1 VTFDLGVIGE
11 DLRVAGPVTADMW
24 IATSGTDCDLIVKLI
39 DEYPADSTEPRA
51 SGTGTMAGYQ
61 HMVRGEV
68 IRAKFRESFERPI
81 PIVPGR
87 PTQVK
92 FDLNDVFTRSRRG
105 TASKCKCKATGS
117 PSWIATRTPL

>member
-1 VTFDLGVIGE
+1 
-11 DLRVAGPVTADMW
+11 MW

-39 DEYPADSTEPRA
+39 DEYPSDSTEPRA
-51 SGTGTMAGYQ
+51 TGNGTMAGYQ

-81 PIVPGR
+81 PIIPGR

-92 FDLNDVFTRSRRG
+92 FDLNDVFHTFKKGHRIKVQVQSHWFPIVDRNPNTFVSRAEAKPEDYKRPG
-105 TASKCKCKATGS
+105 PATQGG
-117 PSWIATRTPL
+117 